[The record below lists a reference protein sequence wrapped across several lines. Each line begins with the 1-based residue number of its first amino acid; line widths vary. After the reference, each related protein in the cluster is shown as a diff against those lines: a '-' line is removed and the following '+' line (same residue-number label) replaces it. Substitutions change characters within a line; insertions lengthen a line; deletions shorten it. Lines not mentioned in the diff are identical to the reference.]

1 MLSKEE
7 LVELYAQGRII
18 IVPCAPDDPVYK
30 LTETDDGT
38 YSLDV
43 VRLSAVE
50 LVSYADAFD
59 EIYFTDEDKARAY
72 VDSVGGTITEN
83 I

>member
-7 LVELYAQGRII
+7 LLELYAQGRII

-30 LTETDDGT
+30 LTETDDRT

-43 VRLSAVE
+43 IHLSAAE

-83 I
+83 V

>member
-30 LTETDDGT
+30 LTETDDGA

-43 VRLSAVE
+43 VHLSAVE
-50 LVSYADAFD
+50 LVSYADTFD